1 MKSATAI
8 RESGSDRLFM
18 FAVYGFLSLFGLL
31 IFYPLYFI
39 LISSFSS
46 AEAVIRG
53 DVWLWPVDPT
63 LIAYESVL
71 KYPLIWSSFRN
82 SIFYAAAGTL
92 VSVSLTVMM
101 GYPLSRQTFVGR
113 GLLIWLILFAMM
125 FSGGL
130 IPFYILVKSLGMLNS
145 PWAMIIPGALSSY
158 SVIIAKTFFQSTI
171 SNELYNAAEIDG
183 CSDIRFI
190 TSIVLPLSKPIIA
203 VLALWAAVGSWNS
216 YFGALIFLSEKNLFP
231 LQLILREIL
240 VLNSIS
246 NSSFNMSPE
255 LLRRMEEIR
264 TLLKYALIVV
274 TSVPILLLFPF
285 IQKHFIKGVMIG
297 SLKE

>member
-18 FAVYGFLSLFGLL
+18 FAVYGFLSLFGVL

-53 DVWLWPVDPT
+53 DVWLWPIDPT

-71 KYPLIWSSFRN
+71 KYPMIWSSFRN

-113 GLLIWLILFAMM
+113 GMLIWLILFAMM

-130 IPFYILVKSLGMLNS
+130 IPFYILVKSLGMLNT